1 MSNSFGFGGHNVCL
15 AFGRYWSVRGTLRA
29 TAGRGEDGEM
39 ASPKIYVKACING
52 ARTPDQH
59 PHLPVTPEQ
68 LASEAVAAH
77 RAGALAVH
85 MHPKNADGVDSLVAA
100 DVDAAVSAVRHAAP
114 GLPLGVTTGY
124 WALPDA
130 QQRLRAVES
139 WNVLPDFTS
148 LNWHEPGSP
157 ELAEVILGRGLG
169 VEVGI
174 FHAEAAESW
183 AASDIAPHCMR
194 VMIELGPDGD
204 AATADELISLVAA
217 AGSPAPV
224 LLHGLDESCWPL
236 LEHAGVRGV
245 QTRIG
250 MEDTLRLPDGS
261 TAEDNAALVSAAVE
275 LLSR

>member
-1 MSNSFGFGGHNVCL
+1 MPS
-15 AFGRYWSVRGTLRA
+15 
-29 TAGRGEDGEM
+29 
-39 ASPKIYVKACING
+39 SPKIYVKACING

-59 PHLPVTPEQ
+59 PNLPVTPEQ
-68 LASEAVAAH
+68 LAAEAVAAH
-77 RAGALAVH
+77 GAGARAVH
-85 MHPKNADGVDSLVAA
+85 MHPKSADGVDSLLAGE
-100 DVDAAVSAVRHAAP
+100 VDAAVSAVREALP

-139 WNVLPDFTS
+139 WSVLPDFAS

-157 ELAEVILGRGLG
+157 DLAKLLLSRGLG

-174 FHAEAAESW
+174 FHAEAANSW
-183 AASDIAPHCMR
+183 AASDIAPHCLR
-194 VMIELGPDGD
+194 VMIELGADGD
-204 AATADELISLVAA
+204 TATADELLAMVAA
-217 AGSPAPV
+217 AGSPAPI

-236 LEHAGVRGV
+236 LEHAGVKGV

-250 MEDTLRLPDGS
+250 MEDTLCLPDGS
-261 TAEDNAALVSAAVE
+261 TASGNAALVSAAVE

>member
-1 MSNSFGFGGHNVCL
+1 MP
-15 AFGRYWSVRGTLRA
+15 R
-29 TAGRGEDGEM
+29 
-39 ASPKIYVKACING
+39 SPKIYVKACING

-59 PHLPVTPEQ
+59 PGLPVTPEQ
-68 LASEAVAAH
+68 LAAEAVAAH
-77 RAGALAVH
+77 QAGAKAVH
-85 MHPKNADGVDSLVAA
+85 MHPKGADGVDSLLPAE
-100 DVDAAVSAVRHAAP
+100 VDAAVAAVRHAAP
-114 GLPLGVTTGY
+114 GLPLGVTTGF

-130 QQRLRAVES
+130 QQRLRAVQS

-157 ELAEVILGRGLG
+157 ELAEVLLGRGLG

-174 FHAEAAESW
+174 FHAEAAQSW
-183 AASDIAPHCMR
+183 AASDVAQHCMR
-194 VMIELGPDGD
+194 VMIELGADGD
-204 AATADELISLVAA
+204 VTTADELLAMVAA
-217 AGSPAPV
+217 AGSPAPI

-250 MEDTLRLPDGS
+250 MEDTLSLPDGG
-261 TAEDNAALVSAAVE
+261 TASGNAALVSAAVE